1 MLIKYKESQEA
12 PLINP
17 GTKKRLHSE
26 QDESRASIRDSKSF
40 LWSDVVDDIEMSQLD
55 TQIKDTNSYLTTTT
69 ISHATPTTTDSFHV
83 PTTFETYHGIPADSS
98 HTTNNNL
105 NLDISTVDTNQT
117 TTTNPIHT
125 TTPSTDLY
133 SKLDNLT
140 TIILSMKTDSDS
152 KLDFLLSSLDK
163 LMTKNQDLEQKLANL
178 SARLQITEDK
188 LKTSSLLNSSNA
200 TIPIIPP
207 HSSNTIRSTSAT
219 LGNNSNS
226 HSLTTW
232 ASIAKAPLEHQSNL
246 AQIKAR
252 ENITTNRR
260 SALVAQLSKV
270 AKTRT
275 TLTSATSSVYVAGFE
290 YIKLREIWK
299 AFYTARFQVSRIINI
314 QWIGKTVLDIVV
326 SADYHLQFVS
336 ELALNNKFRIL
347 TFNPSCNLKAPSSE
361 QNETAMRAFAVRC
374 IKNITNVSNST
385 TCINHFKNISQE
397 YCNKNPDLSKIFAE
411 EWNRAKPTI
420 LLKTQDIIAKL
431 TDASNRQKHE
441 FNATVAKDM
450 QTDIESLRKLSPNHP
465 YLLSVS
471 NLMTAVTLSS
481 NDLPETCVTL
491 TQTTTN
497 PTNLTNDIEM
507 EDTPTESSTTT
518 ADSTKEDGSGAY

>member
-1 MLIKYKESQEA
+1 MDTSNI
-12 PLINP
+12 
-17 GTKKRLHSE
+17 
-26 QDESRASIRDSKSF
+26 
-40 LWSDVVDDIEMSQLD
+40 DI
-55 TQIKDTNSYLTTTT
+55 
-69 ISHATPTTTDSFHV
+69 
-83 PTTFETYHGIPADSS
+83 
-98 HTTNNNL
+98 
-105 NLDISTVDTNQT
+105 NQT
-117 TTTNPIHT
+117 TTTNPNHT
-125 TTPSTDLY
+125 TTSSTDLS

-152 KLDFLLSSLDK
+152 KMDFLLSSLDK
-163 LMTKNQDLEQKLANL
+163 LITKNQDLEQKLANL

-200 TIPIIPP
+200 TFPTIPP
-207 HSSNTIRSTSAT
+207 HSSNTTRSTSAT
-219 LGNNSNS
+219 HGNSSNDYS
-226 HSLTTW
+226 RTTW
-232 ASIAKAPLEHQSNL
+232 ASIAKAPLEHQTNL
-246 AQIKAR
+246 AQTKAR

-260 SALVAQLSKV
+260 SALVAQLSTI

-275 TLTSATSSVYVAGFE
+275 PLISATSSVYVAGFE

-299 AFYTARFQVSRIINI
+299 ALYTARFQVSRIINI

-347 TFNPSCNLKAPSSE
+347 TFNPSCNLKAQSAE
-361 QNETAMRAFAVRC
+361 QNETAMRAFAMRC

-385 TCINHFKNISQE
+385 TCINHFKNISQQ

-420 LLKTQDIIAKL
+420 LLKTQDIIARL
-431 TDASNRQKHE
+431 TDASNRQTHE
-441 FNATVAKDM
+441 FNTTVAKDM

-471 NLMTAVTLSS
+471 NPMTAATPSPSS
-481 NDLPETCVTL
+481 NNLPVTCVIL

-497 PTNLTNDIEM
+497 STNLTNDIEM
-507 EDTPTESSTTT
+507 EDTPTESSTAT
-518 ADSTKEDGSGAY
+518 ADSTEEDGSGAC